1 MAKHE
6 PFEHDEDLDQ
16 LTFADLGM
24 VQTRKP
30 SSGIRVI
37 EGCSSCSTGSPERN
51 RKVLKL
57 RWLLW
62 AYIRKHDLG
71 HEFQAVDFSHWAAQQ
86 PQFEEGVDLRSTGG
100 MFRAMVS
107 AGVLEQIGFRSNG
120 GNKDTNYNG
129 TPRTVYRIAHLDY
142 SLLGWPE
149 DLSGIEQDGVWT
161 DTHPPTRK
169 PRSSRKVAC

>member
-6 PFEHDEDLDQ
+6 PFDHDEDLDQ
-16 LTFADLGM
+16 LTFQDLDL
-24 VQTRKP
+24 VPSRTR
-30 SSGIRVI
+30 SSGIQVI
-37 EGCSSCSTGSPERN
+37 EGCSSCKTSSPERN

-62 AYIRKHDLG
+62 KFIRTHDLG

-100 MFRAMVS
+100 MFRTMVS
-107 AGVLEQIGFRSNG
+107 AGVLEQIGFRNNG
-120 GNKDTNYNG
+120 GNRDSNYNG
-129 TPRTVYRIAHLDY
+129 TPRTVYRVAHLDY
-142 SLLGWPE
+142 SKLGWPE

-161 DTHPPTRK
+161 DTHPPR
-169 PRSSRKVAC
+169 RKVPA